1 MEPVFARLGVLSV
14 SRNFGFGGLGTLQT
28 GMATSDLMGPDIDIL
43 MWDSGMTE
51 KRSTAPGVLV
61 VQAILGG
68 DRVPFYFGPGGYNN
82 ALFKG
87 TGSDVGLL
95 GDSAPCLKRKANTM
109 EELDKLPF
117 ATKCLNFGPE
127 LKPVCGGNHYR
138 GHCWV
143 DDRSNF
149 EWGGMNMSFVPNKQV
164 GQPGG
169 RASWHPGDRVH
180 QIIGRMLAGVVLNA
194 LRDGLLAWKNS
205 TDLVL
210 KDEDWHGTYKK
221 SFRIA
226 FYGAE
231 IDL

>member
-14 SRNFGFGGLGTLQT
+14 SRNFGFGGLGTIQT

-68 DRVPFYFGPGGYNN
+68 DRVPYYLGPGGFTNK
-82 ALFKG
+82 LFEG
-87 TGSDVGLL
+87 TGSDVGALVEA
-95 GDSAPCLKRKANTM
+95 APCLKRLANTM
-109 EELDKLPF
+109 EELEKLPF
-117 ATKCLNFGPE
+117 ATRCLSFGPE
-127 LKPVCGGNHYR
+127 LKPVCAGNHYR

-143 DDRSNF
+143 DRSDF
-149 EWGGMNMSFVPNKQV
+149 EWGGMNMSYVPSGQV
-164 GQPGG
+164 DECGG

-180 QIIGRMLAGVVLNA
+180 QIKGRMIAGVVLNA

-210 KDEDWHGTYKK
+210 KDEDWHGTYEM
-221 SFRIA
+221 SFGIA
-226 FYGAE
+226 WDVNGVE
-231 IDL
+231 L